1 MITNNQI
8 EMYFE
13 KLLRIMAG
21 KGNARESKEVQLRN
35 LAKEVGAS
43 SEMFQASPANAGEPE
58 LVDNIIKSLQ
68 TASMILVCKTS
79 TKNYKIALIATVI
92 ALGSALALWITVL
105 CK

>member
-1 MITNNQI
+1 MTYNET

-13 KLLRIMAG
+13 KLLGIMGG
-21 KGNARESKEVQLRN
+21 KGDANESKEVQLKN

-43 SEMFQASPANAGEPE
+43 SEMYQASPANAGEPE
-58 LVDNIIKSLQ
+58 LVANILKSLQ

-92 ALGSALALWITVL
+92 AFGSALAAWIAVL